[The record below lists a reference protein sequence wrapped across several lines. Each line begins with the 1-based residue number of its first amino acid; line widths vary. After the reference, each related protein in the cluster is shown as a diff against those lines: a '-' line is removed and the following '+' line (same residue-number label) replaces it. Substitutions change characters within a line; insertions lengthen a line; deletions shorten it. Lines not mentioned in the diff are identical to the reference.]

1 MESESGQDDAAD
13 VDDSTLAK
21 TGHGTVTIPVVL
33 QPSEKVAVRL
43 IVTPDTNSMLA
54 KSAAKRR
61 KEPPSATAKLTAM
74 VVRSFRSASSGV
86 VATPRTHALVA
97 ASVSQE
103 PGALLRSCRRVMVRP
118 PLADNVTVKVPSRAP
133 SAPSPKLPAWT
144 RSRSLPS

>member
-1 MESESGQDDAAD
+1 MAA
-13 VDDSTLAK
+13 A
-21 TGHGTVTIPVVL
+21 IVVPEAVV
-33 QPSEKVAVRL
+33 PSEKTAVT
-43 IVTPDTNSMLA
+43 VSVVPGTNSMFA

-61 KEPPSATAKLTAM
+61 KEPPSATAKLTAT
-74 VVRSFRSASSGV
+74 VAGSFRSTPSSV
-86 VATPRTHALVA
+86 PATPRSQELVA